1 MVTQIRHRSI
11 HQRMIIPRGKRSRRA
26 QSLIIQARS
35 NSVGLHL
42 KLNPRSPKTYS
53 ISNKNSLKERKNK
66 LTFREPL
73 HAQTGSPE
81 QPSRRHS
88 TLRLRPSAPWSRATD
103 EGPAT
108 HKPECSSSSFQPR
121 VGAVVTGSNREGG
134 DSRRLRRKTRT
145 LERKPV
151 PWSPSRRRWTR
162 CPPSS
167 IPPSRCRR
175 RRFNRELADL
185 TKKPSNERREPSLA
199 NPLQSSAIPFEF
211 LRSAESKPS
220 SIPPEQAPP
229 SPA

>member
-42 KLNPRSPKTYS
+42 KLNPRSRKTYS
-53 ISNKNSLKERKNK
+53 ISNKNSPKERKNK

-108 HKPECSSSSFQPR
+108 HRPECSSSSFQPR

-145 LERKPV
+145 LERKPA

-162 CPPSS
+162 RPPSS

-175 RRFNRELADL
+175 RRLNREALQREKRALA
-185 TKKPSNERREPSLA
+185 RE
-199 NPLQSSAIPFEF
+199 SSAILCNPF
-211 LRSAESKPS
+211 RVS
-220 SIPPEQAPP
+220 SFG
-229 SPA
+229 